1 MKRNF
6 PRRPVAFFI
15 SLFLISFSAACD
27 VKSFG
32 IHVGE
37 GPEKKGGPPPHAPAH
52 GYRAKYSYHYYPS
65 TYVYFDVSRK
75 VYFYLEGGAWKMSVS
90 LPDHLRVKLGEHV
103 TIEMDTDK
111 PYTKFEEHKNKY
123 PPGQAKKGKKEKK

>member
-1 MKRNF
+1 VVLLRTLQLM
-6 PRRPVAFFI
+6 A
-15 SLFLISFSAACD
+15 
-27 VKSFG
+27 
-32 IHVGE
+32 
-37 GPEKKGGPPPHAPAH
+37 
-52 GYRAKYSYHYYPS
+52 
-65 TYVYFDVSRK
+65 TRK